1 MTTKIFFPCICTTL
15 KNGET
20 RFLLDNNKNILFCS
34 NTTIKSF
41 DLEKIIDNFYS
52 NKKQDKY
59 FNNTDYPNNCK
70 GKDIQSFNISSENFL
85 PEIVIN
91 DEMSKKY
98 YSSDVNINIFE
109 KSLTFTQY
117 FGPNQQTKMELY
129 NKLNINDKK
138 KFAITL
144 HYMDLSLNL
153 VNQFDKLQ
161 NTGTQNTGTQDVIN
175 RILDFRTNVLEV
187 EIKKEEEQKGLATVW
202 IVLIAIASTVFVVV
216 CIFGLTALYQQN
228 NKKKKEALAVAAA
241 VLSTATV
248 SPTATATTHRVGH
261 VQTGH
266 AHINTGHA

>member
-1 MTTKIFFPCICTTL
+1 MTTKISFPCICTIL

-70 GKDIQSFNISSENFL
+70 GKDIQSFNISTENFL
-85 PEIVIN
+85 PEIIIN

-109 KSLTFTQY
+109 KSLIFTQY
-117 FGPNQQTKMELY
+117 FGPIGPNQQTKMELY

-153 VNQFDKLQ
+153 INQFDKL
-161 NTGTQNTGTQDVIN
+161 QNTGTQDVIN

-187 EIKKEEEQKGLATVW
+187 EIKKEEEKKGLATIW
-202 IVLIAIASTVFVVV
+202 IALIVIASIVFFVTCMGFFVY
-216 CIFGLTALYQQN
+216 LYQQY
-228 NKKKKEALAVAAA
+228 NKKKIAAA
-241 VLSTATV
+241 TSAVTGVIEATT
-248 SPTATATTHRVGH
+248 PTAHRVGH
-261 VQTGH
+261 VGH
-266 AHINTGHA
+266 A